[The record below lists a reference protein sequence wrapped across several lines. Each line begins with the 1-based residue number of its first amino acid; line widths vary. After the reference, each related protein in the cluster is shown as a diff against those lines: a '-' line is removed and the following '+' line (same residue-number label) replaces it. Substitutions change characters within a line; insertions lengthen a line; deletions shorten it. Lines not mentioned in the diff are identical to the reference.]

1 MTVTI
6 ERRYATLTDV
16 EVRDT
21 DGGGLRFSG
30 HAAVFNS
37 PTDLGP
43 FREQVAPGAFK
54 RTIRTDGTDVR
65 FLFNHEPNSV
75 MARTTNGS
83 LSLREDG
90 TGLLA
95 EADLDPSDFDVQRL
109 LPKLRSGNVS
119 QMSFGFRAVNEDDSW
134 WDDQPDDDGK
144 PIRTLRE
151 VQLFDVSAVTFPAYD
166 DTDAALNS
174 IARGTLEVAEA
185 RGLETGLDRGDVI
198 DHLRESVNPQPED
211 DEEEVRCETC
221 GHELDQT
228 SPEDREEPP
237 ATEERE
243 TPEDDP
249 APAEEPR
256 HSPSRSHLE
265 ARLYYLETTL

>member
-16 EVRDT
+16 EVRENDN
-21 DGGGLRFSG
+21 GGLRFSG

-43 FREQVAPGAFK
+43 FREQVAPGAF
-54 RTIRTDGTDVR
+54 RRSIRTEGTDVR
-65 FLFNHEPNSV
+65 FLFNHEPDSV
-75 MARTTNGS
+75 MARTTNGT
-83 LSLREDG
+83 LTLREDA

-119 QMSFGFRAVNEDDSW
+119 QMSFGFRAINEDDGW
-134 WDDQPDDDGK
+134 WDDQPDDGGK
-144 PIRTLRE
+144 PLRTLRE

-185 RGLETGLDRGDVI
+185 RGLDTGLDRGDVI
-198 DHLRESVNPQPED
+198 DHLRDAVNPLPE
-211 DEEEVRCETC
+211 
-221 GHELDQT
+221 T
-228 SPEDREEPP
+228 SPEREQEPP
-237 ATEERE
+237 AQEVRE

-249 APAEEPR
+249 APADEPR
-256 HSPSRSHLE
+256 HSPSRSHRE
-265 ARLYYLETTL
+265 ARLAYVETTL

>member
-21 DGGGLRFSG
+21 DTGGLSFSG

-37 PTDLGP
+37 PTDIGP

-54 RTIRTDGTDVR
+54 ATIKPDRTDVR
-65 FLFNHEPNSV
+65 LLFNHNPDSV

-83 LSLREDG
+83 LALSEDA

-95 EADLDPSDFDVQRL
+95 EADLDPSDVDVQRL

-119 QMSFGFRAVNEDDSW
+119 QMSFGFRVIKDDWSE
-134 WDDQPDDDGK
+134 PDDDGRQL
-144 PIRTLRE
+144 RTLKE

-166 DTDAALNS
+166 DTDVALNS
-174 IARGTLEVAEA
+174 IARGALEVAEA
-185 RGLETGLDRGDVI
+185 RGIVCEQDAEQVAAHI
-198 DHLRESVNPQPED
+198 RESLAPHVSD
-211 DEEEVRCETC
+211 DK
-221 GHELDQT
+221 D
-228 SPEDREEPP
+228 SPE
-237 ATEERE
+237 ARE
-243 TPEDDP
+243 TQDPPVSQEAQALEADPDP
-249 APAEEPR
+249 AAQPVP
-256 HSPSRSHLE
+256 SPSRLSRKK
-265 ARLYYLETTL
+265 RLDYLKSTL

>member
-16 EVRDT
+16 EVRET

-54 RTIRTDGTDVR
+54 RSIRTEGSDVR
-65 FLFNHEPNSV
+65 LLFNHEPDSV
-75 MARTTNGS
+75 MARTINGT
-83 LSLREDG
+83 LKLREDG

-119 QMSFGFRAVNEDDSW
+119 QMSFGFRAVGEDDSW
-134 WDDQPDDDGK
+134 WDDDEDGGK
-144 PIRTLRE
+144 PLRTLRE

-174 IARGTLEVAEA
+174 IARGTVAVAEA
-185 RGLETGLDRGDVI
+185 RGLDADRSQVI
-198 DHLRESVNPQPED
+198 DHLRELPTV
-211 DEEEVRCETC
+211 
-221 GHELDQT
+221 
-228 SPEDREEPP
+228 SPEQGDETP
-237 ATEERE
+237 AQEVRE

-249 APAEEPR
+249 APAETPR

-265 ARLYYLETTL
+265 ARLDYLASTL

>member
-43 FREQVAPGAFK
+43 FREQVAPGAF
-54 RTIRTDGTDVR
+54 RRSIRTDGTDVR
-65 FLFNHEPNSV
+65 FLFNHEPDSV
-75 MARTTNGS
+75 MARTTNGT
-83 LSLREDG
+83 LTLREDG

-119 QMSFGFRAVNEDDSW
+119 QMSFGFRAVNENDDW
-134 WDDQPDDDGK
+134 WEDDPDDGGK

-185 RGLETGLDRGDVI
+185 RGLNTDLDRGDVI
-198 DHLRESVNPQPED
+198 DCLRESV
-211 DEEEVRCETC
+211 TA
-221 GHELDQT
+221 
-228 SPEDREEPP
+228 SPEREQEPP
-237 ATEERE
+237 AEEVRE

-249 APAEEPR
+249 APADEPR
-256 HSPSRSHLE
+256 HSPSRSHRE
-265 ARLYYLETTL
+265 ARLAYVETTL